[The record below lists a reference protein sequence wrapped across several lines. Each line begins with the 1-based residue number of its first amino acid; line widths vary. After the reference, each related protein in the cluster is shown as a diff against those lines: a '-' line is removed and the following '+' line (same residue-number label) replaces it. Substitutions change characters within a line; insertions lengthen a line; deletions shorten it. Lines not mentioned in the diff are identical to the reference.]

1 MNHPHRIGDAGVR
14 RPGSPPPSMPGS
26 RVPRTLITS
35 NPDAARTFIKGSDR
49 TVIYKPL
56 HNPVYRIDN
65 VPPAWSRSPR

>member
-1 MNHPHRIGDAGVR
+1 MNHPHRIGDAEFK
-14 RPGSPPPSMPGS
+14 PSGLAAAVDAGF